1 MITTLQAWLCPPE
14 AVRQEITVEGGH
26 LALMAGYHVKQSVS
40 LNLLPVHIP
49 ECRSYTV
56 EYRLC
61 ETGEF
66 EVSRDGHGN
75 IGIRSMLDPRR
86 RFPVCWLPRSFE
98 GKRVDR
104 YILMIDRKR
113 VFYRAG
119 VAYRRA
125 A

>member
-1 MITTLQAWLCPPE
+1 MKGGVLAITA
-14 AVRQEITVEGGH
+14 GH
-26 LALMAGYHVKQSVS
+26 HVNRSIRMDFF
-40 LNLLPVHIP
+40 PVHIP
-49 ECRSYTV
+49 ECQSYTV

-66 EVSRDGHGN
+66 EVSRDENGKTGV
-75 IGIRSMLDPRR
+75 RSLLGLRP
-86 RFPVCWLPRSFE
+86 RFPVCWLPRSFV

-104 YILMIDRKR
+104 YILMVDRKR
-113 VFYRAG
+113 VSCRAG